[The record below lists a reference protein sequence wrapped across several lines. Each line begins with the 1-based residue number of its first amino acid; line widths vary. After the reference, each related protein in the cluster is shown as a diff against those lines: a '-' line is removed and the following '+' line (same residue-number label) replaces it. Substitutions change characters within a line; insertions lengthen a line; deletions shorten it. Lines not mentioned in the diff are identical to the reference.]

1 MPGPARRTINEP
13 ANRRSSSAVTAN
25 SRHLFDGGDRLR
37 AGESRPRFPIAR
49 QGYDRA
55 IVDERF
61 AELEQELVEL
71 DGELANLQASTPP
84 RNEAAGEIDRIGKQ
98 VSAILIA
105 AHESADETRRLADA
119 EAGHCLADAEA
130 RARSI
135 TEDANHEL
143 SALHDEIASLRRERD
158 QLLADI
164 RSIAERLR
172 AVAENPSL
180 GLAAE
185 PLDESPPT
193 AAR

>member
-13 ANRRSSSAVTAN
+13 ANRRSPSAVIAN
-25 SRHLFDGGDRLR
+25 SRHRFDSGDRLR
-37 AGESRPRFPIAR
+37 AGESPPRFPIAK

-61 AELEQELVEL
+61 AELEQELIEL
-71 DGELANLQASTPP
+71 DRELANLQASTPP

-119 EAGHCLADAEA
+119 EAGHCIADAES

-135 TEDANHEL
+135 TEDANREL

-158 QLLADI
+158 RLLDDI
-164 RSIAERLR
+164 RGIAERLR
-172 AVAENPSL
+172 AVAENPSS
-180 GLAAE
+180 GLPAE
-185 PLDESPPT
+185 PVDQSPPT
-193 AAR
+193 AER